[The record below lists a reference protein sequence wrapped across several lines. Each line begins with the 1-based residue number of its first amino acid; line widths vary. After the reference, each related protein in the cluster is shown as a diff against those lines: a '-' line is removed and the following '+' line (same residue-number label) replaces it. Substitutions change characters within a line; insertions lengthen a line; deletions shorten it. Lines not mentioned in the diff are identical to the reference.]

1 MLLIEQF
8 SFLLRIFYIS
18 GLKPVPTVGSNLIYI
33 VSLLPVILSPIFGTA
48 IATYLAFF
56 PHFDSHGPIS
66 VIINYG
72 SILTS
77 LLMILS
83 ANAQCY
89 GLKRTYQSILNLIQ
103 QIENKYKE
111 KSLRK
116 LPVQS
121 IALRYR
127 LKVAFIF
134 LLFFLSQGLVFAEVW
149 LDNVDHLVSSFLTSF
164 MRSTYPVQIIHFVL
178 YSDIVVML
186 IHKLNDEMKDSPAFL
201 HSSSKMEFLKYVK
214 LMHMDL
220 WKLVVLINNFFGW
233 NLLFTIMYSFIYIT
247 YQLYWIFLT
256 MHDKLDV
263 LGVIGESEMEI

>member
-1 MLLIEQF
+1 MLFIEQF
-8 SFLLRIFYIS
+8 SILLRIFYIT
-18 GLKPVPTVGSNLIYI
+18 GLKPVPTVESNLKDK

-72 SILTS
+72 LILTS
-77 LLMILS
+77 FLMILS
-83 ANAQCY
+83 ANGQCFCY
-89 GLKRTYQSILNLIQ
+89 KRTYQSILNLIQ
-103 QIENKYKE
+103 QVEDKYKE
-111 KSLRK
+111 KSLRR

-127 LKVAFIF
+127 LKVASIF
-134 LLFFLSQGLVFAEVW
+134 FLYFLSQGLVFAEVW
-149 LDNVDHLVSSFLTSF
+149 LDNVNHLDSAFLTSF
-164 MRSTYPVQIIHFVL
+164 MRSTYPIQIIHFVL
-178 YSDIVVML
+178 YNDIVVML
-186 IHKLNDEMKDSPAFL
+186 IHKLNDEIKDSPAFL
-201 HSSSKMEFLKYVK
+201 HSSSKIEFLKYLK

-220 WKLVVLINNFFGW
+220 WKLVVMINNFFGW

-263 LGVIGESEMEI
+263 LGVIGKS